1 MYVDIDNVINGIV
14 AQRLHHKGDQEMI
27 AKNDF
32 QMERVLVGMQQ
43 DITVLLDQLKLKK
56 EE

>member
-1 MYVDIDNVINGIV
+1 MYVDIDNVINDVV
-14 AQRLHHKGDQEMI
+14 AQRLHHKDDQEMI
-27 AKNDF
+27 AKNNF

-43 DITVLLDQLKLKK
+43 DITVLLGQLKLKK